1 MRHPNSLLLISTL
14 ALLPGLGAAP
24 ADAGEKT
31 PAKTPGVKRADVSA
45 LLADRFSGDAEKQT
59 AAEKKLANMPVTDAL
74 RDAAWQAYKNAPAQQ
89 ALRAEFDKKTV
100 STSDRTSPYLWRH
113 VGVKPVGGWGLVIAM
128 HGGGGAPKEVN
139 DGEWNYMF
147 STYYKEHPEAGG
159 YVYLALRAPND
170 AWNGFYDDSIC
181 PLTDKLIKEF
191 VIFDDVNPDKVYA
204 MGASHGGYG
213 AFVIGPKTPYRF
225 AAVHAAA
232 SAPTDGET
240 MGENL
245 RDVRFTLTVG
255 AMDNGYG
262 RIDRAHKFQS
272 AMDDWRKQYDGGY
285 SSAFDFPNT
294 GHLVPDHDK
303 LAEMLKY
310 KRDAA
315 PKYVVWTQSDSVI
328 KRFYWLEA
336 PEPQNKAHIEAKITD
351 NVITI
356 KATNQKKIAL
366 WLDSTLV
373 DVKKPV
379 VVKVEGGKTETFRL
393 KSSLE
398 TYCAGLE
405 QTADPKLSA
414 PSRIEISLLP
424 G

>member
-1 MRHPNSLLLISTL
+1 MPLSLLCVLT
-14 ALLPGLGAAP
+14 GT
-24 ADAGEKT
+24 ADAK
-31 PAKTPGVKRADVSA
+31 PPVKKIAALSQARTAA
-45 LLADRFSGDAEKQT
+45 LLADRFSGDAAKQ
-59 AAEKKLANMPVTDAL
+59 AVAQGKLNALPATDAL

-89 ALRAEFDKKTV
+89 ESRAEFDQKTV
-100 STSDRTSPYLWRH
+100 STADRTSPYLWRH
-113 VGVKPVGGWGLVIAM
+113 VGERPAGGWGLVIAM
-128 HGGGGAPKEVN
+128 HGGGNAPKEVN
-139 DGEWNYMF
+139 DGEWRYMF
-147 STYYKEHPEAGG
+147 STYYREHPEAGG

-170 AWNGFYDDSIC
+170 TWNGFYDDSIC

-191 VIFDDVNPDKVYA
+191 VIFDGVNPDKVYTL
-204 MGASHGGYG
+204 GASHGGYG

-225 AAVHAAA
+225 AAIHAAA

-245 RDVRFTLTVG
+245 RDVRFTVTVG

-262 RIDRAHKFQS
+262 RIDRAHKFQA
-272 AMDDWRKQYDGGY
+272 AMEDWKKQYDGGY

-315 PKYVVWTQSDSVI
+315 PKFVVWTQSDSVI

-336 PEPQNKAHIEAKITD
+336 PEPQNKAHIEAKITA

-356 KATNQKKIAL
+356 KAINQKKIAM

-373 DVKKPV
+373 DLTEPV
-379 VVKVEGGKTETFRL
+379 TVKVEGGKTETFRL
-393 KSSLE
+393 KPSLA

-414 PSRIEISLLP
+414 PVRIEITL
-424 G
+424 